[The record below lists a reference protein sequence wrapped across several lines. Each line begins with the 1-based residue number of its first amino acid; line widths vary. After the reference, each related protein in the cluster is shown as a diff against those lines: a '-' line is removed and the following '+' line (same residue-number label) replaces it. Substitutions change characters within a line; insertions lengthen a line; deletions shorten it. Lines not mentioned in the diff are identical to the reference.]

1 MIVIPTFN
9 RSAKLE
15 RTLRFYK
22 QTGVLNGIN
31 ICVLDGSDQSHM
43 LKNRSLCEELSVEY
57 VSESGS
63 TLLDRL
69 WGFINNLPDDE
80 IIALG
85 NDEDCFHPDYLK
97 HANVFLK
104 NNPEYVTFIGK
115 YITFEKPLFKFL
127 KRVSYRR
134 NVITNFDIN
143 SDDPSCRISTLDKI
157 LIAGCSPV
165 YFSMRRAGNFKK
177 SILAQKSSI
186 YETSQEVVD
195 QITLAI
201 GGKIYFSED
210 VMLLRDETKIDYQ
223 YYWNRHDEETY
234 FNDECMLLAQE
245 RLTKEYPKYAASLE
259 SFFEVR
265 NQKIKTKDDQQTNL
279 LLEIHRNVNAQM
291 LPRNGF
297 LNLLVRYVVLFNNLA
312 LRLLSEYLLY
322 RSYRSQLEREL
333 GKAVVSDLFTVIGTN
348 KL

>member
-43 LKNRSLCEELSVEY
+43 LKNRSLCEALSVEH
-57 VSESGS
+57 VSETGS
-63 TLLDRL
+63 DLLDRL

-85 NDEDCFHPDYLK
+85 NDEDCFHPDYLRS
-97 HANVFLK
+97 ANLFLQ
-104 NNPEYVTFIGK
+104 NNPEYAAFIGK
-115 YITFEKPLFKFL
+115 YVTFERPLFKYL
-127 KRVSYRR
+127 KRVSCRR
-134 NVITNFDIN
+134 NVVTNFDIN
-143 SDDPSCRISTLDKI
+143 SDDPSCRISTLDKLI
-157 LIAGCSPV
+157 IAGCSPV

-177 SILAQKSSI
+177 SILGQKLNT
-186 YETSQEVVD
+186 YETTQEAVD

-201 GGKIYFSED
+201 EGKIYFSED

-234 FNDECMLLAQE
+234 FNDECMLLAQA
-245 RLTKEYPKYAASLE
+245 RLTKIYPECAASLE

-265 NQKIKTKDDQQTNL
+265 NQKIKTIDDQQTNL
-279 LLEIHRNVNAQM
+279 LLEIHHNVNAQM
-291 LPRNGF
+291 LPRTSF
-297 LNLLVRYVVLFNNLA
+297 LNLLVRYVFLFTNLA
-312 LRLLSEYLLY
+312 LRVLSEYLMY
-322 RSYRSQLEREL
+322 RSYRNQLEKEF
-333 GKAVVSDLFTVIGTN
+333 GKAVVSDLFTVIETN